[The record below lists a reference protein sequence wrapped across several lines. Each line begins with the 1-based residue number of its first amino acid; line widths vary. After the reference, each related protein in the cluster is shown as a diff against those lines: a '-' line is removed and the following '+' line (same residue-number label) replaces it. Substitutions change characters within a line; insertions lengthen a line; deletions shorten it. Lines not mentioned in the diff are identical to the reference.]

1 MISSVSNKKGK
12 VGAVLVIGGGIAGIQ
27 TSIDLAESGQKV
39 YLLESSPSIGGCMSR
54 LDKTFPTND
63 CSMCILS
70 PKLVETGRHLNI
82 EIITCAELESA
93 QGEAGKF
100 SVILD
105 KKPRFVDGEKC
116 TGCGTCVQ
124 NCPVQYALYPDAGE
138 DEPVVLEYDEQTTMD
153 GILGRHHGETG
164 SLMAILKETSVA
176 FNYLPENI
184 LAYTAQELNVPL
196 SLLHRICTFY
206 SGFSLT
212 PKGRNIIRICLGTT
226 CYVRGAKKLL
236 TKLRKHLGVDVG
248 QTTPDMRYT
257 LESVRCLGCCSLA
270 PVITV
275 GAETYAKVKQ
285 KQISGI
291 LEQYE

>member
-1 MISSVSNKKGK
+1 MIAPEEQGRDK

-27 TSIDLAESGQKV
+27 ASLDLAESGQKV
-39 YLLESSPSIGGCMSR
+39 YLLESSPSIGGNMSR

-70 PKLVETGRHLNI
+70 PKLVATGRHLNI
-82 EIITCAELESA
+82 EVIPCSELESA
-93 QGEAGKF
+93 EGEAGHF
-100 SVILD
+100 SVTID

-116 TGCGTCVQ
+116 TGCGVCVQ
-124 NCPVQYALYPDAGE
+124 YCPVQYALYPDPKE
-138 DEPVVLEYDEQTTMD
+138 KEPVVLEAGEQKTMGD
-153 GILGRHHGETG
+153 IIARHHGEIG
-164 SLMAILKETSVA
+164 SLMSILKETSRA

-184 LAYTAQELNVPL
+184 LKYTAQELDVPL

-236 TKLRKHLGVDVG
+236 SKLRKHLKVDVG

-275 GAETYAKVKQ
+275 GGETYASVKE
-285 KQISGI
+285 KAIPGI